1 MLTVEKKC
9 NVCGEVKKLS
19 EFPKAKTCADGHR
32 NKCKTCDYDRQKKW
46 KVDNKDKYLASQR
59 AYNKRLLST
68 PEGKAK
74 KSEYGRRYRINNPQI
89 LRLKGYQKIDKK
101 KNLENDLDVD
111 YCIKELVKPCVYCG
125 YIDPLCNG
133 FDRIDNTKGHTKDN
147 CVTCC
152 KLCNTT
158 RMDNY
163 THEEFL
169 KYIAPAIVALRKSRG
184 DYDFEGN

>member
-32 NKCKTCDYDRQKKW
+32 NKCKTCDY
-46 KVDNKDKYLASQR
+46 
-59 AYNKRLLST
+59 
-68 PEGKAK
+68 
-74 KSEYGRRYRINNPQI
+74 
-89 LRLKGYQKIDKK
+89 
-101 KNLENDLDVD
+101 
-111 YCIKELVKPCVYCG
+111 
-125 YIDPLCNG
+125 
-133 FDRIDNTKGHTKDN
+133 DRIDNTKGHTKDN